1 IQITSR
7 HLQNCNSACAIHKA
21 LSPAKPSHTTPY
33 VGTPSLLSYKSM
45 ASDHQTPPLHPQ
57 IKAFQPPTSRRISPV
72 PETQET
78 TMMSATTLARLA
90 KKWQR
95 VAAIGRKRLTWS
107 PSMST
112 EETRRSCSPVA
123 GKGHFV
129 VYTTDGARF
138 EVPLVF
144 LGTTVFDE
152 LLRMSPEEFGFT
164 GVDGDRITLPCDAS
178 MMEYAL
184 CLLRRSASSDMEA
197 AFLNTMA
204 MPCHYHAEPHLGVS
218 QHNGVCSS

>member
-1 IQITSR
+1 
-7 HLQNCNSACAIHKA
+7 
-21 LSPAKPSHTTPY
+21 
-33 VGTPSLLSYKSM
+33 
-45 ASDHQTPPLHPQ
+45 
-57 IKAFQPPTSRRISPV
+57 
-72 PETQET
+72 
-78 TMMSATTLARLA
+78 MMSAKNLAQLA

-95 VAAIGRKRLTWS
+95 VVAMGRKRLTS
-107 PSMST
+107 ST
-112 EETRRSCSPVA
+112 SGGETGGPCGTSCSPVA